1 MVRFINIV
9 LVSIVAILMLGK
21 EVQAQNPCGEI
32 GPDCRLMTAKEA
44 NAFKERLLAVK
55 ALLPV
60 PDVSRYVSDGA
71 AEASTMPFVA
81 EAGIKEAVLTCR
93 SWPAGC
99 FPESPYNTLD
109 FGYLKK
115 ENGGKKAAPQKDP
128 LAATKVVQTMFENR
142 IEVSVWLRPHPFL
155 MDEGGNPD
163 AVNVEKSATF
173 MSWQDGEE
181 IITLHMIFG
190 SRTDNEEE
198 TLIAEK
204 PATNFAP
211 VKSIELL
218 ISGPEAEV
226 PALKKKIN
234 RQAFEALLGVVV
246 K

>member
-1 MVRFINIV
+1 MIRFINIV
-9 LVSIVAILMLGK
+9 LLSIVAILIGGK
-21 EVQAQNPCGEI
+21 EVQAQNPCAEI
-32 GPDCRLMTAKEA
+32 GPDCRPMTAGEA
-44 NAFKERLLAVK
+44 KAFKERLLAVK

-60 PDVSRYVSDGA
+60 PDAIRYEHDGA
-71 AEASTMPFVA
+71 ADASTMPFIA

-128 LAATKVVQTMFENR
+128 LAATKAVQTMFENR

-155 MDEGGNPD
+155 MDAAGNPD

-173 MSWQDGEE
+173 MSWQEGEE
-181 IITLHMIFG
+181 VITLHMIFG
-190 SRTDNEEE
+190 SRTNKEEE
-198 TLIAEK
+198 TLIADK
-204 PATNFAP
+204 PAKNFAS

-226 PALKKKIN
+226 SVLGKKIS
-234 RQAFEALLGVVV
+234 RQAFESLLGAVV